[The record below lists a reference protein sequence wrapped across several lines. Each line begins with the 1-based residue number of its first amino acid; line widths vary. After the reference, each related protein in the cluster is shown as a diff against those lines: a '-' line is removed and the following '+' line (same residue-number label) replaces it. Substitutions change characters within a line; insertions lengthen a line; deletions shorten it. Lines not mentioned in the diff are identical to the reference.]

1 MKIINLTKSSTMYT
15 SNVYLV
21 LGHWNTL
28 EDVNTLIDVGRDPSI
43 ILRIIS
49 THTGV
54 GKKRIEQVILTHN
67 HYDHTSLLPLIK
79 EKFDPRIYAFSENI
93 SGVDHLIKDGD
104 QIQVGDSMVEVIHTP
119 LHTTDSVCLYC
130 EKDAIL
136 FSGDT
141 PLLFN
146 SSPVPENKQFI
157 ESLKRLSKRRIR
169 VIYGGHGT
177 PLRCK
182 CNQRIG
188 EAIQQIED
196 RNV

>member
-1 MKIINLTKSSTMYT
+1 
-15 SNVYLV
+15 V

-93 SGVDHLIKDGD
+93 PGVDHLLKDGD
-104 QIQVGDSMVEVIHTP
+104 KIQVGNSMVEVIHTP

-130 EKDAIL
+130 EEDSIL

-146 SSPVPENKQFI
+146 STPVPDNEQFI
-157 ESLKRLSKRRIR
+157 ESLKELAKRRIR
-169 VIYGGHGT
+169 IIYGGHGD
-177 PLRCK
+177 PVRCK
-182 CNQRIG
+182 CNQRIS
-188 EAIQQIED
+188 EAIQQIEN
-196 RNV
+196 RKV